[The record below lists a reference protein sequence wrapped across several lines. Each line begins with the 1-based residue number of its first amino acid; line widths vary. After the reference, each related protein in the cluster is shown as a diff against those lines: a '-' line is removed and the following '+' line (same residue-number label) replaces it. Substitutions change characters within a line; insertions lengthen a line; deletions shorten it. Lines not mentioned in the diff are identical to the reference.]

1 MEILF
6 ANNEYEGTGIEMK
19 NVGLTLRLMSKRK
32 KSTFLFISREFTTTN
47 TLL

>member
-1 MEILF
+1 MRILF
-6 ANNEYEGTGIEMK
+6 TNNEYEGTGIEMK

-32 KSTFLFISREFTTTN
+32 KSTFFILSRGFTTTN